1 MSCFSFA
8 NIVKDCT
15 DPVTNG
21 QGPDIWIMLHEDYQN
36 SVITTDV
43 TDGFVTGITPPSG
56 KYLYKIQGAEGS
68 VGVSIDVRRGAFR
81 TTFGHTVIQRVFD
94 NQQDLKNVLDGIYQ
108 ERWVAIVK
116 NNHAGTDSTGKFE
129 IYGTNSGLRAIA
141 ETIRATDNA
150 DLGGGYQMTLQ
161 SDDNSDESELPVSFL
176 DTDIPTTLAAIEAL
190 ESPTDV

>member
-1 MSCFSFA
+1 M
-8 NIVKDCT
+8 
-15 DPVTNG
+15 
-21 QGPDIWIMLHEDYQN
+21 
-36 SVITTDV
+36 
-43 TDGFVTGITPPSG
+43 
-56 KYLYKIQGAEGS
+56 
-68 VGVSIDVRRGAFR
+68 
-81 TTFGHTVIQRVFD
+81 
-94 NQQDLKNVLDGIYQ
+94 
-108 ERWVAIVK
+108 K